1 MTYEEAMERYGSDR
15 PDLRFD
21 MAFQD
26 LTDILRETQYG
37 IFRQVISQG
46 GSIKGFCVKGKAALL
61 SKNVLQNEYAMKI
74 APSFGA
80 RGMTWMK
87 GVNGGL
93 ESNIVQFFS
102 HSEQSRLKGRFNV
115 SNEDVLIM
123 IADPSRDKVNK
134 VLCSLRLHL
143 AERLG
148 MIPQDQYRPL
158 WVTDFPLFELK
169 DGKLASQHHP
179 FTMPDR
185 TDFDPM
191 NKEEMVT
198 LKSRAY
204 DLVMNGEELGGG
216 SIRIHQMEIQRKIF
230 RALELTE
237 DEIEAKFGFFL
248 RALEFGAPPHGG
260 LALGMD
266 RVVAMILKAPS
277 IREVIAFPKNR
288 SAYCPLSQAPS
299 SVDDSQLEELGLLKP
314 ALASRVSNSKKG
326 EGTEERLPRPSE
338 RVDLNQVR
346 HIAKLARLRMTEE
359 EALSYQNDLNDILSY
374 VETLGEL
381 DTGAVEPMHHVLE
394 IKNVWRED
402 RQGKSEKHESILSNA
417 PSRDGDYYKVP
428 RIIDG

>member
-1 MTYEEAMERYGSDR
+1 
-15 PDLRFD
+15 
-21 MAFQD
+21 
-26 LTDILRETQYG
+26 
-37 IFRQVISQG
+37 
-46 GSIKGFCVKGKAALL
+46 
-61 SKNVLQNEYAMKI
+61 
-74 APSFGA
+74 
-80 RGMTWMK
+80 
-87 GVNGGL
+87 
-93 ESNIVQFFS
+93 
-102 HSEQSRLKGRFNV
+102 
-115 SNEDVLIM
+115 
-123 IADPSRDKVNK
+123 
-134 VLCSLRLHL
+134 
-143 AERLG
+143 
-148 MIPQDQYRPL
+148 
-158 WVTDFPLFELK
+158 VTDFPLFELK

-185 TDFDPM
+185 TDFDPTD
-191 NKEEMVT
+191 KDEMVT

-237 DEIEAKFGFFL
+237 DEIESKFGFFL

-299 SVDDSQLEELGLLKP
+299 LVDDSQLEELGLFEPGL
-314 ALASRVSNSKKG
+314 ALRVPKSKRRAEAEKI
-326 EGTEERLPRPSE
+326 TPVPSE
-338 RVDLNQVR
+338 RVDLNQVH
-346 HIAKLARLRMTEE
+346 HIARLARLKVTEE

-381 DTGAVEPMHHVLE
+381 DTEAVEPMRHVLE

-402 RQGKSEKHESILSNA
+402 KQGKSEKRESILSNA

-428 RIIDG
+428 RIIEG